1 MTDRNDK
8 RTKEL
13 TDSSLDALFAEARE
27 AAPQPSGNLM
37 ARVLAD
43 AEGMIATRE
52 AEEAARIQALRPKQ
66 RHPIVAAM
74 VAALGGWRAVAGLA
88 TAGVAGLAIGLGAP
102 MTVTTLATGGY
113 TDGYADGAMSYETT
127 SYATGESGY
136 ALDDL
141 VPSFYD
147 LASEG

>member
-1 MTDRNDK
+1 MT
-8 RTKEL
+8 EL
-13 TDSSLDALFAEARE
+13 TDSSLDALFAQARD
-27 AAPQPSGNLM
+27 AAPLPSGDLM

-43 AEGMIATRE
+43 AEGVIATRE
-52 AEEAARIQALRPKQ
+52 AEEIARIKDRQPKQ
-66 RHPIVAAM
+66 RHPVLAAM

-113 TDGYADGAMSYETT
+113 ADSDASYETT
-127 SYATGESGY
+127 SYEATSYDAGESGY

>member
-1 MTDRNDK
+1 MTDRNDT
-8 RTKEL
+8 RNEL
-13 TDSSLDALFAEARE
+13 TEMSLDALFKEARE
-27 AAPQPSGNLM
+27 AAPLPSGDLM

-43 AEGMIATRE
+43 AEDVIATRE
-52 AEEAARIQALRPKQ
+52 AEEAARINALRPKQ

-102 MTVTTLATGGY
+102 MTVTTLATGS
-113 TDGYADGAMSYETT
+113 YADSAASYETT
-127 SYATGESGY
+127 SYSATTYATGESGN

>member
-8 RTKEL
+8 SIEP
-13 TDSSLDALFAEARE
+13 TDRSLDALFADARE
-27 AAPQPSGNLM
+27 ATPLPSGDLM

-43 AEGMIATRE
+43 AEGVIAIRE
-52 AEEAARIQALRPKQ
+52 AQEAARIEALRPKS

-102 MTVTTLATGGY
+102 TTVTALATGS
-113 TDGYADGAMSYETT
+113 YADSATSYETT